1 MLVEFAQ
8 GGLFLKF
15 GLFRKTATWAL
26 IVMLLLSMLPPMMM
40 AKAAEKGVTFRD
52 VTMYQNEIAYLA
64 DLNIIRGYQD
74 GTFRPTATVTRLQ
87 AVQMI
92 LRALGIEGEEISAV
106 SFKDLKPGDY
116 GYKEVAAAVDL
127 GFVTGKT
134 DGSFDPYGKLT
145 RAQMA
150 KMFAVAFNL
159 VGKHS
164 KDFTDVRQGHW
175 SYNYVHAL
183 AANGI
188 TTGYPDGSF
197 RPNAPIQRMHFAL
210 FMARYMN
217 DEFKPPVTTP
227 LTRKEVIAKKESVV
241 TVHVYDEDYEEISQG
256 SGFVVANGLIVT
268 NFHVVSGGMFFEVET
283 HNGETFEIEGV
294 VDYDFDNDIAILKPY
309 ERLPLKPLRIG
320 SKDMIEQGDEVVAIG
335 SPLGFSNSTSVGI
348 VSGIRT
354 FEWEDWKADFI
365 QFTAPVTYGSSGG
378 PLLNMY
384 GYVVGLISFGFEL
397 GGLNFAL
404 AADHVKELLSPY
416 ITVPF
421 YKLSV
426 IPADELPTYDFE
438 EETIET
444 ERFYLDERLVEATIH
459 PSLPIIY
466 GIDYSN
472 NIVEINY
479 ETEQVRTIPMSL
491 PAERLYFANNELYI
505 TLLKGEHSP
514 YWREEDQEGA
524 IAIVD
529 TATFTLKEQF
539 DIALDPFDIVADD
552 KYIYVSSGSGQLTYI
567 KSYDRLTKQEVD
579 SEFIDHASYIE
590 MHPSKTMIYA
600 IDTKSSP
607 RDISVYTIS
616 NGEFTGSY
624 NSPYH
629 GEYEM
634 DPAITI
640 SDDGKYIFNHY
651 GTIFRSTPLK
661 STNMTYVTEIFP
673 FTSVAFDVG
682 SRTFYTG
689 FENELMMYD
698 NTSFEVLDYWYV
710 DGIISHVF
718 FRNGKVIMLTT
729 EQPYSN
735 DVEVQSVQIFDP
747 STLTVASHKSRKP
760 LPFIKR

>member
-1 MLVEFAQ
+1 VAV
-8 GGLFLKF
+8 
-15 GLFRKTATWAL
+15 WVL
-26 IVMLLLSMLPPMMM
+26 IVMMLLPMLTPMTM
-40 AKAAEKGVTFRD
+40 AKAEGNTATFRD
-52 VTMYQNEIAYLA
+52 VTMYQEEIEYLA
-64 DLNIIRGYQD
+64 NLNIIKGYQD

-92 LRALGIEGEEISAV
+92 LRGLGVTIENVPNV
-106 SFKDLKPGDY
+106 SFKDLKPGEY
-116 GYKEVAAAVDL
+116 GYDEVAMAVKL
-127 GFVTGKT
+127 GFVSGKN

-150 KMFAVAFNL
+150 KMFATAFNL
-159 VGKHS
+159 AGKHS
-164 KDFTDVRQGHW
+164 TDFTDVKQGHW
-175 SYNYVHAL
+175 AYDYVHAL
-183 AANGI
+183 AANEV

-197 RPNAPIQRMHFAL
+197 RPNDPIKRMHFAL

-217 DEFKPPVTTP
+217 DEFKPPVTNP
-227 LTRKEVIAKKESVV
+227 LTLKEVIAKQESVV
-241 TVHVYDEDYEEISQG
+241 MIHVYDENNEEISQG
-256 SGFVVANGLIVT
+256 SGFVATNGLIVT
-268 NFHVVSGGMFFEVET
+268 NFHVISGGTLFEAET

-294 VDYDFDNDIAILKPY
+294 VDYDFDDDIAILKPY
-309 ERLPLKPLRIG
+309 ERLPLKPLKIG
-320 SKDMIEQGDEVVAIG
+320 SKDMVEQGDEIVAIG
-335 SPLGFSNSTSVGI
+335 SPLGFSNSASVGI

-354 FEWEDWKADFI
+354 FEWEDWQADFI

-384 GYVVGLISFGFEL
+384 GYVVGLISFGFDL
-397 GGLNFAL
+397 GELNFAL

-421 YKLSV
+421 YQLSV
-426 IPADELPTYDFE
+426 IPVDELPVYDFE

-444 ERFYLDERLVEATIH
+444 ERFYLDERLVEAIIH

-466 GIDYSN
+466 GIDYSG

-479 ETEQVRTIPMSL
+479 ETQEVKSIPMPL
-491 PAERLYFANNELYI
+491 PAERLYFANDELYV
-505 TLLKGEHSP
+505 TLLKGQHSP
-514 YWREEDQEGA
+514 YWQEEDQEGA

-567 KSYDRLTKQEVD
+567 KSYDRVTKQEVD
-579 SEFIDHASYIE
+579 SEWIQNASYLE
-590 MHPSKTMIYA
+590 MHPNKTMIYA
-600 IDTKSSP
+600 ITTDLSP

-616 NGEFTGSY
+616 DGQFTGSY
-624 NSPYH
+624 DSPYH

-634 DPAITI
+634 EPAMTI
-640 SDDGKYIFNHY
+640 SDDGKYIFNHF
-651 GTIFRSTPLK
+651 GIVFRSTPLK

-673 FTSVAFDVG
+673 FTSIAFDQG
-682 SRTFYTG
+682 SKTFYTG
-689 FENELMMYD
+689 YENELTMYD
-698 NTSFEVLDYWYV
+698 NTSFELLDYWYV
-710 DGIISHVF
+710 DGMIDHVF
-718 FRNGKVIMLTT
+718 FRNGKIIMLTT

-747 STLTVASHKSRKP
+747 STLTAAAKKSNKP
-760 LPFIKR
+760 FPFIKR